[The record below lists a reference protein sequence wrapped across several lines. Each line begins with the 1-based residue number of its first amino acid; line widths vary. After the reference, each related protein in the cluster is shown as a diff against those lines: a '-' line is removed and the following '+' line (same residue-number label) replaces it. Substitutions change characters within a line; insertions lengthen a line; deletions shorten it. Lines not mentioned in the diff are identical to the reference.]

1 MHPILARPGRLLPYL
16 AACAP
21 LAAIVTALLARPGG
35 LFLGEA
41 IALAVPLTVGYAFMG
56 LSPWYLC
63 RQFPLKR
70 ARILPMVFAH
80 AFAGAVIAALWVG
93 LAALLAAGYGLVP
106 AFEGLPG
113 RFAAQAITLLAAG
126 FLLYLLSAALNY
138 VLLALA
144 AASEAERREAELE
157 ILAREAELAA
167 LRAQIRPHFLFNSLN
182 SISALA
188 STDPPKAQEMCV
200 RLGDFLRKSLSV
212 GERKTISVA
221 EELALSRAYLQ
232 VEALRFGDRLQVE
245 EDLDERGDLC
255 QLPPLLLQPLVE
267 NAVRHG
273 VGVADRRRQGARQ
286 RGLLGRTAAHP
297 DREPVRPGR
306 AVAARDGSGASE
318 RAPAPGGQVG
328 AGRPLRGQAPRRSV
342 SRRHLGAGGGLGVTS
357 GAEAPA

>member
-1 MHPILARPGRLLPYL
+1 MHPILAKPGRLLPYL

-35 LFLGEA
+35 LFVGEA
-41 IALAVPLTVGYAFMG
+41 IALAIPLTVAYAFIG

-70 ARILPMVFAH
+70 ARVLPLVMAH
-80 AFAGAVIAALWVG
+80 VLAGVLLAALWIG
-93 LAALLAAGYGLVP
+93 LAAVLCGVYELIPAFQGLAA
-106 AFEGLPG
+106 
-113 RFAAQAITLLAAG
+113 RFAAQAVTLLAAG
-126 FLLYLLSAALNY
+126 FLLYLLSASLNY
-138 VLLALA
+138 VLLALQ

-188 STDPPKAQEMCV
+188 SSDPTKAQEMCV
-200 RLGDFLRKSLSV
+200 RLGEFLRKSLSV

-232 VEALRFGDRLQVE
+232 VEALRFGERLQFE
-245 EDLDERGDLC
+245 EDLDERGDRC

-273 VGVADRRRQGARQ
+273 VASRIEGGKVRVSVACSAGRLRILIENPLDPDAPSRPGTGVGLANVRQRLAAKWGPDGLFAAKRLADRYM
-286 RGLLGRTAAHP
+286 
-297 DREPVRPGR
+297 V
-306 AVAARDGSGASE
+306 VI
-318 RAPAPGGQVG
+318 
-328 AGRPLRGQAPRRSV
+328 SV
-342 SRRHLGAGGGLGVTS
+342 P
-357 GAEAPA
+357 AEAAA

>member
-1 MHPILARPGRLLPYL
+1 MHPILAKPGRLLPYL
-16 AACAP
+16 ACCAP

-35 LFLGEA
+35 LFVGEA
-41 IALAVPLTVGYAFMG
+41 VALAIPLTLAYAFMG

-70 ARILPMVFAH
+70 ARIIPLVLAH
-80 AFAGAVIAALWVG
+80 ATAGASIAALWVG
-93 LAALLAAGYGLVP
+93 FGALLAAGYNLIPG
-106 AFEGLPG
+106 FEGLPG
-113 RFAAQAITLLAAG
+113 RFAAQLLTLLAAG
-126 FLLYLLSAALNY
+126 FLVYLLAASLNY
-138 VLLALA
+138 VLLALQ

-188 STDPPKAQEMCV
+188 SADPPKAQEMCV
-200 RLGDFLRKSLSV
+200 RLAEFLRKSLSV

-232 VEALRFGDRLQVE
+232 VEALRFGERLQFE

-273 VGVADRRRQGARQ
+273 VASRIEGGKVRVSVACSAGRLRILIENPLDPDAPQRPGTGVGLANVRQRLAAKWGPDGLFAAKRLADRYM
-286 RGLLGRTAAHP
+286 
-297 DREPVRPGR
+297 V
-306 AVAARDGSGASE
+306 VI
-318 RAPAPGGQVG
+318 
-328 AGRPLRGQAPRRSV
+328 SV
-342 SRRHLGAGGGLGVTS
+342 P
-357 GAEAPA
+357 AEAAA

>member
-70 ARILPMVFAH
+70 ARILPTVLAH
-80 AFAGAVIAALWVG
+80 ALAGVVMASLWVG
-93 LAALLAAGYGLVP
+93 LAALLAAAFGLVP
-106 AFEGLPG
+106 AFQGLPG
-113 RFAAQAITLLAAG
+113 RFAGQAIALLAAG

-138 VLLALA
+138 VLLALQ
-144 AASEAERREAELE
+144 AASEAERRESELE

-167 LRAQIRPHFLFNSLN
+167 LRAQIRPHFLFNCLN

-188 STDPPKAQEMCV
+188 SADPPKAQEMCV
-200 RLGDFLRKSLSV
+200 RLGEFLRKSLSV

-232 VEALRFGDRLQVE
+232 VEALRFGERLQVE

-273 VGVADRRRQGARQ
+273 VASLIEGGKVRVSVACSAGRLRILIENPLDPDAPARPGTGVGLANVRQRLAAKWGADGLFAAKRLADRYMVVISVPA
-286 RGLLGRTAAHP
+286 
-297 DREPVRPGR
+297 E
-306 AVAARDGSGASE
+306 VAA
-318 RAPAPGGQVG
+318 
-328 AGRPLRGQAPRRSV
+328 
-342 SRRHLGAGGGLGVTS
+342 
-357 GAEAPA
+357 

>member
-70 ARILPMVFAH
+70 ARILPIVLAH
-80 AFAGAVIAALWVG
+80 ALAGAVIASLWVG
-93 LAALLAAGYGLVP
+93 LAAVLAASFGLIP
-106 AFEGLPG
+106 AFQGLPG
-113 RFAAQAITLLAAG
+113 RFAGQAIALLAAG

-138 VLLALA
+138 VLLALQ

-167 LRAQIRPHFLFNSLN
+167 LRAQIRPHFLFNCLN

-188 STDPPKAQEMCV
+188 SSDPPKAQEMCV
-200 RLGDFLRKSLSV
+200 RLGEFLRKSLSV

-232 VEALRFGDRLQVE
+232 VEALRFGERLQFE

-273 VGVADRRRQGARQ
+273 VASLIEGGKVRVSVACSAGRLRILIENPLDPDAPARPGTGVGLANVRQRLAAKWGADGLFAAKRLADRYMVVISVPA
-286 RGLLGRTAAHP
+286 
-297 DREPVRPGR
+297 E
-306 AVAARDGSGASE
+306 VAA
-318 RAPAPGGQVG
+318 
-328 AGRPLRGQAPRRSV
+328 
-342 SRRHLGAGGGLGVTS
+342 
-357 GAEAPA
+357 

>member
-1 MHPILARPGRLLPYL
+1 MGFAARPRRR
-16 AACAP
+16 A
-21 LAAIVTALLARPGG
+21 TAWSRR
-35 LFLGEA
+35 
-41 IALAVPLTVGYAFMG
+41 
-56 LSPWYLC
+56 S
-63 RQFPLKR
+63 Q
-70 ARILPMVFAH
+70 
-80 AFAGAVIAALWVG
+80 
-93 LAALLAAGYGLVP
+93 
-106 AFEGLPG
+106 GLPG
-113 RFAAQAITLLAAG
+113 RFASQAITLLAAG

-138 VLLALA
+138 VLLALQ

-212 GERKTISVA
+212 GDRKTISVA

-232 VEALRFGDRLQVE
+232 VEALRFGERLQVE

-273 VGVADRRRQGARQ
+273 VASRIEGGKVRVSVACSAGRLRILIENPFDPDAPSRPGTGVGIANVRQRLAAKWGPDGLFAAKRLADRF
-286 RGLLGRTAAHP
+286 L
-297 DREPVRPGR
+297 V
-306 AVAARDGSGASE
+306 VI
-318 RAPAPGGQVG
+318 
-328 AGRPLRGQAPRRSV
+328 SV
-342 SRRHLGAGGGLGVTS
+342 P
-357 GAEAPA
+357 AEAAA

>member
-1 MHPILARPGRLLPYL
+1 MNPILARPGRLLPYL

-21 LAAIVTALLARPGG
+21 LAAVVTAFLARPGG
-35 LFLGEA
+35 LFFGEA
-41 IALAVPLTVGYAFMG
+41 VALAIPLTLAFAFMG

-70 ARILPMVFAH
+70 ARLLPLIAAHSLAAILLS
-80 AFAGAVIAALWVG
+80 ALWVG
-93 LAALLAAGYGLVP
+93 LAALLCAGYGLLP
-106 AFEGLPG
+106 AFQGLPG
-113 RFAAQAITLLAAG
+113 RFAPQAFSMLAAG
-126 FLLYLLSAALNY
+126 FLLYVLSAALNY
-138 VLLALA
+138 VLLALE

-188 STDPPKAQEMCV
+188 SADPPKAQEMCV
-200 RLGDFLRKSLSV
+200 RLAEFLRKSLSV
-212 GERKTISVA
+212 GERKTITVA

-232 VEALRFGDRLQVE
+232 VEALRFGERLQFE

-273 VGVADRRRQGARQ
+273 VASRIEGGKVRVSVACSAGRLRILIENPLDPDAPARPGTGVGIANVRQRLAAKWGPDGLFAAKRLADRF
-286 RGLLGRTAAHP
+286 L
-297 DREPVRPGR
+297 V
-306 AVAARDGSGASE
+306 VI
-318 RAPAPGGQVG
+318 
-328 AGRPLRGQAPRRSV
+328 SV
-342 SRRHLGAGGGLGVTS
+342 P
-357 GAEAPA
+357 AEAAA